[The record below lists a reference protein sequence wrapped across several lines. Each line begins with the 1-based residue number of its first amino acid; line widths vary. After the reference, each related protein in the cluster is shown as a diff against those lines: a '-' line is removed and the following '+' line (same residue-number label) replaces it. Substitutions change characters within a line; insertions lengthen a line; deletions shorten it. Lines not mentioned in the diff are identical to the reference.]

1 MKLRKITSLTMLVSF
16 VFLVLTSII
25 LYIEPQGR
33 VAYWSDWRL
42 WGLSKTQWGDLHL
55 NLGTLFLLAG
65 IFHLVYNWKAITAYL
80 KDKARQLHIFTPNFN
95 LALAVTLLVVTGTL
109 LNIPPMSTLVSI
121 GNSIT
126 DRANL
131 KYGEPPYGH
140 AELSSLKMFARR
152 TDLDLNKA
160 RMLLEKA
167 GIRFKDDQQS
177 ILEIAQAN
185 GMTPQALNRIMKPAS
200 TEFVETTTFPDSPPA
215 GFGQQTLT
223 KICAAYSL
231 DPKRLLG
238 LMAERGIKANPEET
252 IKEAA
257 QKNGK
262 NPMAIFE
269 MIHEAA
275 NGQAR

>member
-42 WGLSKTQWGDLHL
+42 WGLSKTQWENLHL
-55 NLGTLFLLAG
+55 NLGALFLLAG
-65 IFHLVYNWKAITAYL
+65 IFHLIYNWKAITAYL
-80 KDKARQLHIFTPNFN
+80 KDKARQLRVFTSNFN
-95 LALAVTLLVVTGTL
+95 LALAVTLFVSAGTL

-140 AELSSLKMFARR
+140 AELSSLKLFARR

-167 GIRFKDDQQS
+167 GIRFNDDQQS
-177 ILEIAQAN
+177 ILEIAKTN
-185 GMTPQALNRIMKPAS
+185 GITPQALNRIMKPAS
-200 TEFVETTTFPDSPPA
+200 TESGETATFPDSPPA

-223 KICAAYSL
+223 EICVAYSL
-231 DPKRLLG
+231 DPTRLLG
-238 LMAERGIKANPEET
+238 LMAEQGIKADPEET
-252 IKEAA
+252 VKEVA
-257 QKNGK
+257 KNNGK
-262 NPMAIFE
+262 SPMAIFE
-269 MIHEAA
+269 IIHEAA
-275 NGQAR
+275 NGQAS

>member
-1 MKLRKITSLTMLVSF
+1 MLVSF

-42 WGLSKTQWGDLHL
+42 WGLSKTQWENLHL
-55 NLGTLFLLAG
+55 NLGALFLLAG
-65 IFHLVYNWKAITAYL
+65 IFHLIYNWKAITAYL
-80 KDKARQLHIFTPNFN
+80 KDKARQLRVFTPNFN
-95 LALAVTLLVVTGTL
+95 LALAVTLFVAAGTL

-140 AELSSLKMFARR
+140 AELSSLKLFARR

-167 GIRFKDDQQS
+167 GIRFNDDQQS
-177 ILEIAQAN
+177 VLEIAKTN
-185 GMTPQALNRIMKPAS
+185 GITPQALNRIMKPAS
-200 TEFVETTTFPDSPPA
+200 TESGETATFPDSPPA

-223 KICAAYSL
+223 EICAAYNL
-231 DPKRLLG
+231 DLKMLLR
-238 LMAERGIKANPEET
+238 LMAERGIKADPEET
-252 IKEAA
+252 VKEVA
-257 QKNGK
+257 KNNGK
-262 NPMAIFE
+262 SPMAIFE
-269 MIHEAA
+269 IIHEAA
-275 NGQAR
+275 NGQAS